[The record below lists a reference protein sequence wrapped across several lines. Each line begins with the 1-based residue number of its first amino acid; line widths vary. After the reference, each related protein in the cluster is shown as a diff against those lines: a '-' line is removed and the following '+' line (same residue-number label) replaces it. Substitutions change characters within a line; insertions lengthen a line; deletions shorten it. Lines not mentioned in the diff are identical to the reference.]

1 MFENVQVAKSTITRL
16 FAVSA
21 VLVAAGAVIGTAAVI
36 IALVNGAVRLGGDP
50 FIQLDPGQIAGAV
63 AWLVVASIIA
73 AIGSI
78 GAIAS
83 WAGALL
89 NTSRLEDKTW
99 FTAILGLGLVSF
111 GWIAMVVY
119 VLKGPDSTKVART
132 ATASPAAVA

>member
-1 MFENVQVAKSTITRL
+1 MFDSIQVAKSTITRL

-21 VLVAAGAVIGTAAVI
+21 VLVAAGAVIGTVAVI
-36 IALVNGAVRLGGDP
+36 AALANGAVRIGGDP
-50 FIQLDPGQIAGAV
+50 FISLDPGQVAGAV
-63 AWLVVASIIA
+63 AWLVVASIVA

-78 GAIAS
+78 GAMAA

-111 GWIAMVVY
+111 GWIAMFVY
-119 VLKGPDSTKVART
+119 VLKGPDSTK
-132 ATASPAAVA
+132 AAA